1 MGEAAYACTRGREAS
16 RVVSVLS
23 RASLRVMDEE
33 KREVRLQHLRQCVPV
48 STPDQN
54 AWAFA
59 GIFDRIMRDAL
70 SDLAGGP
77 LPDWPL
83 AKASLPSSLGGLK
96 CSSSLLAYLCHLYCF
111 FSSMQTPNIKD
122 PDPGYTAKPPVHLPD
137 AIICRAVDEASF
149 DALLDSAPN
158 VRSKALAL
166 SSALRNAG
174 VTG

>member
-1 MGEAAYACTRGREAS
+1 MLFLARGALGGALLHIYACTRGREAS

-59 GIFDRIMRDAL
+59 GRDAL

-77 LPDWPL
+77 LPDWSL
-83 AKASLPSSLGGLK
+83 EKASLPSSLGRLK

-122 PDPGYTAKPPVHLPD
+122 PDLTDGGLWT
-137 AIICRAVDEASF
+137 
-149 DALLDSAPN
+149 
-158 VRSKALAL
+158 
-166 SSALRNAG
+166 
-174 VTG
+174 